1 MRIGLVVNDVMTE
14 QAAYTTTRIAK
25 CAIELGH
32 EAWEMGVGDF
42 IYAPDGSINAVA
54 RSVKGKEYA
63 GLPEFLAELQS
74 GDCRQERLRVD
85 DLDVLMLRYDP
96 AEERDRPWAQTSG
109 ILFGELAASRGV
121 IVLNDPRTMASA
133 INKTYFQQFPEL
145 VRPSTLISRNVDEI
159 KEFMAQQQD
168 KVVIKPLQGSGGA
181 GVFLIRED
189 EAANVNQMIEAV
201 IRDGYC
207 IVQEYLPGAVDG
219 DVRLFVMNGRPL
231 MSQGKYAA
239 FRRVS
244 KKGDMRSNM
253 HSGGESEAVE
263 VTDQMLNLVE
273 AVRPKLVRDG
283 MFLAGLDIVDDKL
296 MEINVFTPGGLG
308 SASRHA
314 GVDFTETVIHA
325 LQRKVEYRALYGKQI
340 DNREIATL

>member
-1 MRIGLVVNDVMTE
+1 MT
-14 QAAYTTTRIAK
+14 ALR
-25 CAIELGH
+25 LGH
-32 EAWEMGVGDF
+32 EAWEIGVGDF
-42 IYAPDGSINAVA
+42 IYAPDGSINAIA
-54 RSVKGKEYA
+54 RTVTGRNFE
-63 GLPEFLAELQS
+63 GLTEFIAELQS
-74 GDCRQERLRVD
+74 ENCRRERLRVD

-96 AEERDRPWAQTSG
+96 AEERERPWAQTSG

-145 VRPSTLISRNVDEI
+145 VRPQTLISRNVDEI
-159 KEFMAQQQD
+159 KEFIAQQQD

-207 IVQEYLPGAVDG
+207 IVQEYLPGAVNG

-231 MSQGKYAA
+231 SEDGKVAA

-263 VTDQMLNLVE
+263 VTEQMLNLVE

-308 SASRHA
+308 SAAKHA
-314 GVDFTETVIHA
+314 GVDFTATVIRA
-325 LQRKVEYRALYGKQI
+325 LEQKVRCRALYGRRI

>member
-1 MRIGLVVNDVMTE
+1 MTE
-14 QAAYTTTRIAK
+14 QAAYTTTRLAMT
-25 CAIELGH
+25 ATQMGH

-42 IYAPDGSINAVA
+42 IYAPDGSINAIA
-54 RSVKGKEYA
+54 RSVEGTEFE
-63 GLPEFLAELQS
+63 GLPEFLAALQTED
-74 GDCRQERLRVD
+74 GRRERLRVD

-96 AEERDRPWAQTSG
+96 AEERERPWAQTSG
-109 ILFGELAASRGV
+109 ILFGELASSRGV

-145 VRPSTLISRNVDEI
+145 VRPHTLISRNVDEI
-159 KEFMAQQQD
+159 KAFIAQQDD

-189 EAANVNQMIEAV
+189 EAANVNQMIDAV

-207 IVQEYLPGAVDG
+207 IVQEYLPGAAEG

-231 MSQGKYAA
+231 SAEGKYAA

-244 KKGDMRSNM
+244 KSGDVRSNM

-263 VTDQMLNLVE
+263 VTEQMLNLVE

-308 SASRHA
+308 SASQHS
-314 GVDFTETVIHA
+314 GIDFTTVVIRA
-325 LQRKVEYRALYGKQI
+325 LERKVQYRSLYGKRI
-340 DNREIATL
+340 ENREIATL